1 MGGGTESLSRQD
13 RLLCVLVEKFQP
25 VWREIE
31 KADVFR
37 RRGLGSRDELL
48 VPQNVMIGLVM
59 LRGLLAEAGQG
70 VLPWLELAARRDT
83 DPALRRQFKRW
94 MNVLTDYFNGRRALG
109 GVDLAHLARG
119 LTITYP
125 RPDLTA
131 DTLAGEL
138 LG

>member
-1 MGGGTESLSRQD
+1 MAEQARPMGGGTESLSRQD

-83 DPALRRQFKRW
+83 DPALAATVQTLDERIDRLLQWEAGAQRRRS
-94 MNVLTDYFNGRRALG
+94 GASRARS
-109 GVDLAHLARG
+109 DDHL
-119 LTITYP
+119 P
-125 RPDLTA
+125 
-131 DTLAGEL
+131 
-138 LG
+138 